1 MMQGKYAV
9 GLWVLINTARTG
21 VAAAGGGNHHPA
33 MTWVAPQVCAV
44 QIEDENT
51 QDALRSQLQRAVA
64 KQRKTCI
71 LVMLANKLI

>member
-1 MMQGKYAV
+1 
-9 GLWVLINTARTG
+9 
-21 VAAAGGGNHHPA
+21 